1 MQFEQQIGPTN
12 VSGGIASARVKPVN
26 DHGGRHLTQDVQRM
40 EVAVTQTLAVGHAD
54 VCVKQRLLAWFI
66 EKRGRRNVGR
76 ERGFEPA
83 N

>member
-1 MQFEQQIGPTN
+1 
-12 VSGGIASARVKPVN
+12 
-26 DHGGRHLTQDVQRM
+26 M